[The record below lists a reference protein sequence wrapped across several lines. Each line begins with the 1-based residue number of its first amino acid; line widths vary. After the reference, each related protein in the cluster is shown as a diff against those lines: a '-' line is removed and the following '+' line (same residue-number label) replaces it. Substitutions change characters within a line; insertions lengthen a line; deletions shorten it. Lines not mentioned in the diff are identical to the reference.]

1 MLRVLECDRGDTP
14 CAGMLLVSCS
24 RWVRRSPPR
33 LTLRRRN
40 PIRSTRASGS
50 RCLINFAAGGPAD
63 IEGRLFARHFGK
75 HIDGA
80 PNIIVQNRDGAG
92 GLIGTNYLG
101 ELGPRDG
108 TMAGYLTAA
117 AWNYVID
124 PGSYRVDFQHL

>member
-1 MLRVLECDRGDTP
+1 MLCSRVSNAIAETRHAPACRLFRVL
-14 CAGMLLVSCS
+14 AGCGAG
-24 RWVRRSPPR
+24 RRACVASAQSDPFYKGKR
-33 LTLRRRN
+33 LTL
-40 PIRSTRASGS
+40 
-50 RCLINFAAGGPAD
+50 LINFAAGGPAD

-92 GLIGTNYLG
+92 GLVGTNYLG

-124 PGSYRVDFQHL
+124 PGSYRVDF